1 MGAKVSAENPDKLA
15 TVVWEGDS
23 LKVLRSFPKKVMR
36 KFGADIFNLQRG
48 ERPKSFRPMPAVGKG
63 VMELK
68 QRDDAGWYRII
79 YLSRV
84 EETLYMLHTFRKQS
98 AKTSKKDIAVAQT
111 RLKTV
116 LEAIRKEKTDGKS
129 SDNC

>member
-1 MGAKVSAENPDKLA
+1 VPADHPEKLA
-15 TVVWEGDS
+15 AVVWEGDS
-23 LKVLRSFPKKVMR
+23 VDVLRSFPKMIMR

-48 ERPKSFRPMPAVGKG
+48 ERPKSFRPMPSVGRG

-84 EETLYMLHTFRKQS
+84 NDVFYMLHTFRKQS
-98 AKTSKKDIAVAQT
+98 AKTSQKDIAVAKT
-111 RLKTV
+111 RLKAV
-116 LEAIRKEKTDGKS
+116 LEAIRKEKKHGKN
-129 SDNC
+129 SDDR

>member
-1 MGAKVSAENPDKLA
+1 
-15 TVVWEGDS
+15 
-23 LKVLRSFPKKVMR
+23 
-36 KFGADIFNLQRG
+36 
-48 ERPKSFRPMPAVGKG
+48 MPSVGSG

-98 AKTSKKDIAVAQT
+98 AKTSKKDIAVTKT
-111 RLKTV
+111 RLKAV
-116 LEAIRKEKTDGKS
+116 HVAIRKEKKDGKNR
-129 SDNC
+129 DNR